1 MWQIQATA
9 SVSVNWFLVTLIS
22 HDSCNVCLMLT
33 LLRTGPVQIPRC
45 GCRTLQK
52 YANISQW
59 VSLLKE
65 SKLGDSAKCCHK
77 STWSGFLSCYCELFA
92 VRLWTLFLSV
102 DEILMTPF
110 PILLSAPHD
119 RRARAPEH
127 LRHEINCL
135 RADLR
140 DWSCYNEWLHDG
152 ERWCAGRGGSQVEN
166 PMVQL

>member
-1 MWQIQATA
+1 MIHAMFVWSSHCSEEALCKSQGVDVALCRNMQIFH
-9 SVSVNWFLVTLIS
+9 NE
-22 HDSCNVCLMLT
+22 
-33 LLRTGPVQIPRC
+33 
-45 GCRTLQK
+45 
-52 YANISQW
+52 
-59 VSLLKE
+59 SLLWRNLNWVTQLNVVIKV
-65 SKLGDSAKCCHK
+65 L
-77 STWSGFLSCYCELFA
+77 GFLSCYCELFA
-92 VRLWTLFLSV
+92 VRLWTLYLSV
-102 DEILMTPF
+102 NEILMTPF